1 MPYPILK
8 FENILF
14 ALHFK
19 VLYMESKKYLDDLNE
34 IKDLMNRSSRFMS
47 LSGLSGILAGV
58 YALIGAGL
66 AYFISIPRDGDFLV
80 LNSYRFKLLLLI
92 LFLVAL
98 LSILT
103 AYLLSRNKAKKNKE
117 KIWTDTTKRLLISF
131 LIPLLTGGI
140 YIIIKLS
147 SQHYGLTASL
157 MLIFYGLALVNAS
170 KFTLS
175 NIKFLGYSQIV
186 VGLLCAALPGYGLY
200 FWALG
205 FGVFHII
212 YGARIYFKY
221 DRN

>member
-1 MPYPILK
+1 
-8 FENILF
+8 
-14 ALHFK
+14 
-19 VLYMESKKYLDDLNE
+19 MEPKKYLDDLNE